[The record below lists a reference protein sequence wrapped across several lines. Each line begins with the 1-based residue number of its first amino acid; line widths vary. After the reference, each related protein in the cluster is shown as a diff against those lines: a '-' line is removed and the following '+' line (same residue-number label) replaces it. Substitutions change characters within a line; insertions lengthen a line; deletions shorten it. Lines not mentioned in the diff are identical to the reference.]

1 MFLAFLLTIV
11 NDILV
16 NKLKTINFD
25 LRLKCFL
32 LVFVLLKGMVF
43 EHFKS
48 NSLILEQKEQ
58 DLWMIIFPQE

>member
-32 LVFVLLKGMVF
+32 LVFVLLKGTVS

-58 DLWMIIFPQE
+58 DLWMIIFHQE

>member
-16 NKLKTINFD
+16 NKLKT
-25 LRLKCFL
+25 KCFL
-32 LVFVLLKGMVF
+32 LVFVLLKGTVF

-58 DLWMIIFPQE
+58 DLWMIIFHQE

>member
-16 NKLKTINFD
+16 NKLKAINFE

-32 LVFVLLKGMVF
+32 LVFVLLKGTVF

-58 DLWMIIFPQE
+58 DLWMIIFHQE